1 MCPCRAFHQR
11 GSLFFVY
18 PAARSW
24 SYLLWAIKLIWR
36 GAPKK
41 KWIWYQIV
49 GSILRHD
56 QDFFLVNLRTIAG
69 MYESILH
76 IKMAEWLL
84 LEAAQTSLSNLLLLA
99 VSYDIMLHFSW
110 IVCPCFMR
118 NKRIRLRWAERKTK
132 KRKAAPSYFRAWIRL
147 LCPWHLIECTVHL
160 FATSRLSLS
169 NSAGA
174 RRQHRCTPGLVGGLR
189 IKKLETQTVVVSDT
203 WYYILFPMNNYF

>member
-1 MCPCRAFHQR
+1 MVVAGGRPIVAIESAVARCQLRYHAQFFMDCLIFFHVKQTNTVALSR
-11 GSLFFVY
+11 TQ
-18 PAARSW
+18 
-24 SYLLWAIKLIWR
+24 
-36 GAPKK
+36 KK
-41 KWIWYQIV
+41 
-49 GSILRHD
+49 R
-56 QDFFLVNLRTIAG
+56 
-69 MYESILH
+69 
-76 IKMAEWLL
+76 
-84 LEAAQTSLSNLLLLA
+84 
-99 VSYDIMLHFSW
+99 
-110 IVCPCFMR
+110 
-118 NKRIRLRWAERKTK
+118 